1 MSPRIQVLPTVPQ
14 IHSFLLT
21 SYNHHSSAKAT
32 FHLNYRHGLLN
43 GVLVPK
49 PTVFAMGQQRELL
62 QLCDS
67 RIWNPAVFA
76 NALGIKSTP
85 NCYITCKTGPAFV
98 WPSAST
104 VHHTTTTLVCFQFPA
119 TPGPWHTL
127 WTLSPYSF
135 CTTDFHSAF
144 RPPLLHVISSP
155 SLSWPS
161 SYWHHLPC
169 WASFCPAKMEAPRHR
184 VSCVFFITVTLGAS
198 TQ

>member
-67 RIWNPAVFA
+67 RIWNPAVLA

-85 NCYITCKTGPAFV
+85 NCHTACKTGPAFV

-104 VHHTTTTLVCFQFPA
+104 AHHTTPTLVCFQFPA
-119 TPGPWHTL
+119 TPGPWNTL
-127 WTLSPYSF
+127 TLLLVHYRLPLSF
-135 CTTDFHSAF
+135 Q
-144 RPPLLHVISSP
+144 
-155 SLSWPS
+155 
-161 SYWHHLPC
+161 
-169 WASFCPAKMEAPRHR
+169 
-184 VSCVFFITVTLGAS
+184 AS
-198 TQ
+198 TLTRHLFTKPFMTILLLTSSSLLSVFLPSQNGSSKIQGLLCFFHYCILGS